1 VLIYLRKTKGKMR
14 MIDKKKDATYDVT
27 HIVWTIFFIFYSFSA
42 IEHRSQHSLFED
54 MSLKIIK
61 IIKIIAIK
69 NPLTILEAPFLKRR
83 IQFKGSIEKTVAM
96 RKALNIKT
104 TRAIYGG
111 IPYSHISP

>member
-1 VLIYLRKTKGKMR
+1 M
-14 MIDKKKDATYDVT
+14 
-27 HIVWTIFFIFYSFSA
+27 SFNMFVA
-42 IEHRSQHSLFED
+42 ACIMAGHY
-54 MSLKIIK
+54 
-61 IIKIIAIK
+61 IK